1 MFTGD
6 NMREFDFPWPNKEK
20 GYQLFP
26 LELENDPLVLFHGTL
41 KKNLNPILKEGFK
54 PCPTKTSVSYAKSSI
69 FSLTHIFTNKQ
80 TLTEEYVVIAVRF
93 DTIELQGIKNNL
105 SDIHVYK
112 LEIQP
117 TIIGYCTVPIN
128 YEHK

>member
-1 MFTGD
+1 
-6 NMREFDFPWPNKEK
+6 MREYDFPWPNEEK

-41 KKNLNPILKEGFK
+41 QKNLNPILKDGFK
-54 PCPTKTSVSYAKSSI
+54 AFPPKTSVSYAKSSTY
-69 FSLTHIFTNKQ
+69 SLTHLFTNQ
-80 TLTEEYVVIAVRF
+80 RTLTEDAVVIAVRF
-93 DTIELQGIKNNL
+93 ETLEQQGIQNNL
-105 SDIHVYK
+105 SDIHVNK
-112 LEIQP
+112 HEIQP

>member
-1 MFTGD
+1 
-6 NMREFDFPWPNKEK
+6 MREFEFPWPDEEK

-26 LELENDPLVLFHGTL
+26 LELENDPLVLFHGTFQR
-41 KKNLNPILKEGFK
+41 NLQPILEHGFK
-54 PCPTKTSVSYAKSSI
+54 AFHPQTSVSYAKSSI
-69 FSLTHIFTNKQ
+69 YSLTHLFIKQQ
-80 TLTEEYVVIAVRF
+80 TLTEEAVVIAVRF
-93 DTIELQGIKNNL
+93 ETLEQQGIKNNH

-112 LEIQP
+112 HETQP